1 MEEKIIKSYKG
12 LHQNMTGYGG
22 FKYEVGK
29 EYNQSGEIC
38 ACENGFHACEVPLDV
53 FCHYDPADSRFFEV
67 EQSGDMDRDTD
78 DSKIASRKIKIGA
91 EIGIP
96 GLVKAHVEY
105 INSKI
110 DNTCAA
116 TNTGNC
122 SAATNTGDR
131 SAATNTGDRSAA
143 TNTGDRSAA
152 TNTGYCSA
160 ATNTGD
166 RSAATNTGDRSAA
179 TNTGYRSAATNTGN
193 YSAATNTG
201 YCSAATNTGYR
212 SAASVTGR
220 DSVAIATG
228 RNSKVLGSIGCW
240 LVAAE
245 YGAFDGEDYPLL
257 CVRTA
262 QVDGVEI
269 KPDTWY
275 TLKDGVFTEADNL

>member
-131 SAATNTGDRSAA
+131 SAATNTG
-143 TNTGDRSAA
+143 
-152 TNTGYCSA
+152 YC
-160 ATNTGD
+160 
-166 RSAATNTGDRSAA
+166 
-179 TNTGYRSAATNTGN
+179 
-193 YSAATNTG
+193 SAATNTG

>member
-116 TNTGNC
+116 TNTGY
-122 SAATNTGDR
+122 
-131 SAATNTGDRSAA
+131 
-143 TNTGDRSAA
+143 RSAA
-152 TNTGYCSA
+152 TNTGYC
-160 ATNTGD
+160 
-166 RSAATNTGDRSAA
+166 
-179 TNTGYRSAATNTGN
+179 
-193 YSAATNTG
+193 SAATNTG

>member
-1 MEEKIIKSYKG
+1 
-12 LHQNMTGYGG
+12 
-22 FKYEVGK
+22 
-29 EYNQSGEIC
+29 
-38 ACENGFHACEVPLDV
+38 
-53 FCHYDPADSRFFEV
+53 
-67 EQSGDMDRDTD
+67 MDRDTD

-110 DNTCAA
+110 DNTC
-116 TNTGNC
+116 
-122 SAATNTGDR
+122 
-131 SAATNTGDRSAA
+131 
-143 TNTGDRSAA
+143 
-152 TNTGYCSA
+152 
-160 ATNTGD
+160 
-166 RSAATNTGDRSAA
+166 
-179 TNTGYRSAATNTGN
+179 
-193 YSAATNTG
+193 
-201 YCSAATNTGYR
+201 AATNTGYR

>member
-116 TNTGNC
+116 TNTG
-122 SAATNTGDR
+122 
-131 SAATNTGDRSAA
+131 
-143 TNTGDRSAA
+143 
-152 TNTGYCSA
+152 
-160 ATNTGD
+160 
-166 RSAATNTGDRSAA
+166 
-179 TNTGYRSAATNTGN
+179 YRSAATNTGN
-193 YSAATNTG
+193 YSAATNTGYCSAATNTG

>member
-122 SAATNTGDR
+122 SAATNTG
-131 SAATNTGDRSAA
+131 
-143 TNTGDRSAA
+143 
-152 TNTGYCSA
+152 
-160 ATNTGD
+160 
-166 RSAATNTGDRSAA
+166 
-179 TNTGYRSAATNTGN
+179 
-193 YSAATNTG
+193 

>member
-143 TNTGDRSAA
+143 TNTG
-152 TNTGYCSA
+152 YCSA
-160 ATNTGD
+160 ATNTG
-166 RSAATNTGDRSAA
+166 NC
-179 TNTGYRSAATNTGN
+179 SAATNTGN

-201 YCSAATNTGYR
+201 NRSAATNTGDRSAATNTGYR

-240 LVAAE
+240 LVASE

>member
-143 TNTGDRSAA
+143 TNTG
-152 TNTGYCSA
+152 
-160 ATNTGD
+160 
-166 RSAATNTGDRSAA
+166 
-179 TNTGYRSAATNTGN
+179 YRSAATNTGN

>member
-143 TNTGDRSAA
+143 TNTG
-152 TNTGYCSA
+152 
-160 ATNTGD
+160 
-166 RSAATNTGDRSAA
+166 
-179 TNTGYRSAATNTGN
+179 
-193 YSAATNTG
+193 

>member
-131 SAATNTGDRSAA
+131 SAATNTG
-143 TNTGDRSAA
+143 
-152 TNTGYCSA
+152 
-160 ATNTGD
+160 
-166 RSAATNTGDRSAA
+166 
-179 TNTGYRSAATNTGN
+179 
-193 YSAATNTG
+193 

>member
-116 TNTGNC
+116 TNTGN
-122 SAATNTGDR
+122 
-131 SAATNTGDRSAA
+131 
-143 TNTGDRSAA
+143 
-152 TNTGYCSA
+152 
-160 ATNTGD
+160 
-166 RSAATNTGDRSAA
+166 
-179 TNTGYRSAATNTGN
+179 

>member
-1 MEEKIIKSYKG
+1 MLFRS
-12 LHQNMTGYGG
+12 GYGG

-110 DNTCAA
+110 DNTC
-116 TNTGNC
+116 
-122 SAATNTGDR
+122 
-131 SAATNTGDRSAA
+131 
-143 TNTGDRSAA
+143 
-152 TNTGYCSA
+152 
-160 ATNTGD
+160 
-166 RSAATNTGDRSAA
+166 AA